1 MGDRMKT
8 YTGTVIV
15 KMYREVMVEVED
27 DMEIDNIRYAM
38 AEHFHN
44 NNLKPDDTDT
54 EVWDVEEVK

>member
-1 MGDRMKT
+1 MKT

-27 DMEIDNIRYAM
+27 GTSKDNIEYAM
-38 AEHFHN
+38 SEHFHN

-54 EVWDVEEVK
+54 EVWDIEEVK